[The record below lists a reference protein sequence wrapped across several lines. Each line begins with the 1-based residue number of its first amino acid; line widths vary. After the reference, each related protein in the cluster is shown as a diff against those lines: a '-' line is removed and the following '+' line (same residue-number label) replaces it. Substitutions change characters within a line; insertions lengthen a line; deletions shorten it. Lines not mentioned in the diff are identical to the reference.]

1 MAMAKILSVADM
13 KKLAYV
19 VLLASLSGQVMASG
33 IPTVDVAAIAKTV
46 EEGLTRAQEA
56 ANQLNQLKEQYEQQ
70 IKYAE
75 DQKQRLEGFTDF
87 SSGFDSASSYM
98 KDSLSSI
105 TDDAKSDLSGLR
117 DKYGL
122 SSSNSVAQARYDGL
136 LQKIK
141 IYDNFNDSLRER
153 ANRITS
159 LQNDFSS
166 ADTPQKKADLA
177 NQLSTEKMTLD
188 MQIKQFDLAE
198 RQMESAEN
206 ARYEVERRNII
217 TNLHKH

>member
-1 MAMAKILSVADM
+1 M

-56 ANQLNQLKEQYEQQ
+56 ANQPNQLKEQYEQQ

-105 TDDAKSDLSGLR
+105 TDDAKSDLSNLR

-141 IYDNFNDSLRER
+141 VYDDFNDSLRDR

-206 ARYEVERRNII
+206 ARYEVERKNII

>member
-1 MAMAKILSVADM
+1 M

-56 ANQLNQLKEQYEQQ
+56 ANQPNQLKEQYEQQ

-105 TDDAKSDLSGLR
+105 TDDAKSDLSDLR

-141 IYDNFNDSLRER
+141 IYDDFNDSLRDR

-206 ARYEVERRNII
+206 ARYEVERKNII

>member
-105 TDDAKSDLSGLR
+105 TDDAKSDLSNLR

-122 SSSNSVAQARYDGL
+122 SSSNSVSQARYDCL

-141 IYDNFNDSLRER
+141 IYDDFNDSLRDR

-206 ARYEVERRNII
+206 ARYEVERKKII
-217 TNLHKH
+217 SNLHKH

>member
-1 MAMAKILSVADM
+1 M
-13 KKLAYV
+13 KRLAYV
-19 VLLASLSGQVMASG
+19 VLLASLSGQAMASG

-105 TDDAKSDLSGLR
+105 TDDAKSDLSNLR

-141 IYDNFNDSLRER
+141 IYDDFNDSLRDR

-206 ARYEVERRNII
+206 ARYEVERKKII
-217 TNLHKH
+217 SNLHKH

>member
-1 MAMAKILSVADM
+1 M

-105 TDDAKSDLSGLR
+105 TDGAKSDLSGLR

-122 SSSNSVAQARYDGL
+122 SSSDNTTQARYDGL

-141 IYDNFNDSLRER
+141 FYDEFNDSMRER

-159 LQNDFSS
+159 LQNEFSS

-206 ARYEVERRNII
+206 ARYEVERQNIMKEM
-217 TNLHKH
+217 LKH

>member
-105 TDDAKSDLSGLR
+105 TDDAKSDLSDLR

-141 IYDNFNDSLRER
+141 IYDDFNDSLRDR

-206 ARYEVERRNII
+206 ARYEVERKKII
-217 TNLHKH
+217 SNLHKH

>member
-13 KKLAYV
+13 KRLAYV

-105 TDDAKSDLSGLR
+105 TDDAKSDLSNLR

-141 IYDNFNDSLRER
+141 IYDDFNDSLRDR

-206 ARYEVERRNII
+206 ARYEVERKKII
-217 TNLHKH
+217 SNLHKH

>member
-1 MAMAKILSVADM
+1 M
-13 KKLAYV
+13 KKLACV
-19 VLLASLSGQVMASG
+19 FLLASLSGQVMASG

-105 TDDAKSDLSGLR
+105 TDDAKSDLSNLR

-141 IYDNFNDSLRER
+141 IYDDFNDSLRDR

-188 MQIKQFDLAE
+188 IQIKQFDLAE

-206 ARYEVERRNII
+206 ARYEVERKKII
-217 TNLHKH
+217 SNLHKH

>member
-1 MAMAKILSVADM
+1 M
-13 KKLAYV
+13 KKLACIF
-19 VLLASLSGQVMASG
+19 LLASISGQVTASG

-46 EEGLTRAQEA
+46 EEGLTRAKEA

-70 IKYAE
+70 MKYAE

-105 TDDAKSDLSGLR
+105 TDDAKCDLSGLR

-122 SSSNSVAQARYDGL
+122 SSSDSTAQARYDGL

-141 IYDNFNDSLRER
+141 IYDDFNDSLRDR

-206 ARYEVERRNII
+206 ARYEVERKKII
-217 TNLHKH
+217 SNLHKH

>member
-1 MAMAKILSVADM
+1 M
-13 KKLAYV
+13 KKLACIF
-19 VLLASLSGQVMASG
+19 LLASISGQVIASG

-46 EEGLTRAQEA
+46 EEGLTRAKEA

-70 IKYAE
+70 MKYAE

-105 TDDAKSDLSGLR
+105 TDGAKSDLSGLR
-117 DKYGL
+117 DKYNL
-122 SSSNSVAQARYDGL
+122 NSDDNVTQERYNTL

-141 IYDNFNDSLRER
+141 LYDEFNDSMRSR
-153 ANRITS
+153 ADRITS

-177 NQLSTEKMTLD
+177 NQLSTEKITLD

-198 RQMESAEN
+198 KQMEDSSKAE
-206 ARYEVERRNII
+206 YEANRKQLVSDMF
-217 TNLHKH
+217 KH

>member
-1 MAMAKILSVADM
+1 M

-105 TDDAKSDLSGLR
+105 TDDAKSDLSDLR

-141 IYDNFNDSLRER
+141 IYDDFNDSLRDR
-153 ANRITS
+153 ATGLRHC
-159 LQNDFSS
+159 
-166 ADTPQKKADLA
+166 
-177 NQLSTEKMTLD
+177 KMTFQVLIRRRKK
-188 MQIKQFDLAE
+188 QIWQI
-198 RQMESAEN
+198 S
-206 ARYEVERRNII
+206 
-217 TNLHKH
+217 

>member
-1 MAMAKILSVADM
+1 MAKILSVADM

-105 TDDAKSDLSGLR
+105 TDDAKSDLSDLR

-141 IYDNFNDSLRER
+141 IYDDFNDSLRDR

-206 ARYEVERRNII
+206 ARYEVERKNII

>member
-1 MAMAKILSVADM
+1 M
-13 KKLAYV
+13 KKLACIF
-19 VLLASLSGQVMASG
+19 LLASISGQVIASG

-46 EEGLTRAQEA
+46 EEGLTRAKEA

-70 IKYAE
+70 MKYAE

-122 SSSNSVAQARYDGL
+122 SSSDSTAQARYDGL

-141 IYDNFNDSLRER
+141 IYDDFNDSLRDR

-206 ARYEVERRNII
+206 ARYEVERKNII

>member
-1 MAMAKILSVADM
+1 M
-13 KKLAYV
+13 KKLACV
-19 VLLASLSGQVMASG
+19 FLLASLSGQVMASG

-122 SSSNSVAQARYDGL
+122 SSSDSTAQARYDGL

-141 IYDNFNDSLRER
+141 IYDDFNDSLRDR

-198 RQMESAEN
+198 RQMESAEK
-206 ARYEVERRNII
+206 ARYEVERQNIMKEM
-217 TNLHKH
+217 LKH

>member
-1 MAMAKILSVADM
+1 M

-122 SSSNSVAQARYDGL
+122 SSSDSTAQARYDGL

-141 IYDNFNDSLRER
+141 IYDDFNDSLRDR

-206 ARYEVERRNII
+206 ARYEVERKKII
-217 TNLHKH
+217 SNLHKH

>member
-1 MAMAKILSVADM
+1 M
-13 KKLAYV
+13 KKLAWV

-87 SSGFDSASSYM
+87 SGGFDSASSYM

-105 TDDAKSDLSGLR
+105 TENAKSDLSGLR

-122 SSSNSVAQARYDGL
+122 SSSNSVAQARYDSL

-141 IYDNFNDSLRER
+141 IYDDFNDSLRDR

-198 RQMESAEN
+198 RQMESTEN
-206 ARYEVERRNII
+206 ARYEVERKNII
-217 TNLHKH
+217 NNLHKH